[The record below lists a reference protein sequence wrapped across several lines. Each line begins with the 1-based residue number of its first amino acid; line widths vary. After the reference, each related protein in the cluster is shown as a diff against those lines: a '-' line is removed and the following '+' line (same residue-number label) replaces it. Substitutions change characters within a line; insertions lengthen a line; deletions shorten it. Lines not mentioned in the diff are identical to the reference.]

1 VVYRESKVLVADPE
15 VFRKCTR
22 EPHGNATKKEKQL
35 QTKEKKKT
43 AQSLQHGKSKQ
54 LSQDITTEAE
64 YYNISRI

>member
-35 QTKEKKKT
+35 QTKEKKKNCT
-43 AQSLQHGKSKQ
+43 KF
-54 LSQDITTEAE
+54 TTWKIKTIISG
-64 YYNISRI
+64 YYN